1 MQTTVYLHLH
11 SSVSKHKGGD
21 NMVIFGSGQL
31 ANRFWIWPGNDVMRK
46 GPREGIKPDLAAG
59 HENLADVLHIVG
71 LDLLVIG
78 P

>member
-1 MQTTVYLHLH
+1 
-11 SSVSKHKGGD
+11 
-21 NMVIFGSGQL
+21 MVIFGSGLL
-31 ANRFWIWPGNDVMRK
+31 ANRFWIWPGHDVMRK